1 MSLSDELREAIRA
14 YDGTVY
20 AISKATGVCHPV
32 IGRFLRGERD
42 LYLATAD
49 KLAEFFGLGLL
60 PKTIEKIGKAPQKAT
75 KATKSRKG

>member
-20 AISKATGVCHPV
+20 AISKATGVSHPV

-42 LYLATAD
+42 LYMATAD

-60 PKTIEKIGKAPQKAT
+60 PKATNPSKAT